1 MTGTLDPTTC
11 KVVVLCGGTSGERK
25 VSLASGKAVSEALKQ
40 VGFQVTVM
48 DPAEKDT
55 LKALVDSDY
64 DVAFLALHGKGGED
78 GTIQGFL
85 ETVGLPY
92 TGSGVYASAL
102 AMNKS
107 KTKQTYKAVGLPTL
121 PSLTL
126 HQNERCS
133 IEEIISELGDH
144 CVIKVSEEGSSIG
157 LYIAEGEEEIEQA
170 LDKAFGQ
177 SDEVLI
183 EKFCKGRELTVGVIG
198 NEVPTALPI
207 IEIVPRNEFYDY
219 DAKYSPGGSTHIC
232 PAELNGE
239 LTAKIRYCAEQAH
252 KAIGCKGE
260 SRTDFL
266 LEENGDFWMLE
277 TNTLPGM
284 TETSLLPD
292 AASKIGLSYQDL
304 CAKLI
309 RLALGVEK

>member
-11 KVVVLCGGTSGERK
+11 KVAVLCGGTSGERS
-25 VSLASGKAVSEALKQ
+25 VSLASGRAVSQALEES
-40 VGFQVTVM
+40 GFQVTTL
-48 DPAEKDT
+48 DPAEKDS
-55 LKALVDSDY
+55 LKQLVDCDF

-107 KTKQTYKAVGLPTL
+107 KTKQAYRDAGLPTL
-121 PSLTL
+121 PALTL
-126 HQNERCS
+126 RKGDAYS
-133 IEEIISELGDH
+133 IDDVVAQLGDH
-144 CVIKVSEEGSSIG
+144 CVIKAAEEGSSIG
-157 LYIAEGEEEIEQA
+157 LYIEEGSDDIAAAIE
-170 LDKAFGQ
+170 KAFELG
-177 SDEVLI
+177 DDVLV
-183 EKFCKGRELTVGVIG
+183 EKFCKGRELTVGVVG
-198 NEVPTALPI
+198 NGDPSALPI
-207 IEIVPRNEFYDY
+207 IEIVPRNEFYDF

-232 PAELNGE
+232 PAQLDGSLSER
-239 LTAKIRYCAEQAH
+239 IRECAEKAH

-304 CAKLI
+304 CKKLI
-309 RLALGVEK
+309 ELALENAD